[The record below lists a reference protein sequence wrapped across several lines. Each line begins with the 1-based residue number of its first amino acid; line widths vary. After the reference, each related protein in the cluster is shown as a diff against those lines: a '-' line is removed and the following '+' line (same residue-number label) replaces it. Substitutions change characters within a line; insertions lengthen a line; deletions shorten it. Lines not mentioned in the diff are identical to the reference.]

1 MVGDKKNYPMIGL
14 KVLIIALLAVFFLV
28 PFWLVITGSFT
39 EEFTF
44 IKNGYSFGIGKFSIA
59 AYQFIFENEHVMRA
73 LLNRVRG
80 NGNTFRY
87 CEYGDGI
94 YACGTRYA
102 RAFVLQ
108 SVFRIY
114 NVFQCWY
121 GSYFLGYSG
130 NRFIRFIVGTYFAW
144 RSFGI

>member
-73 LLNRVRG
+73 LLN
-80 NGNTFRY
+80 
-87 CEYGDGI
+87 
-94 YACGTRYA
+94 
-102 RAFVLQ
+102 
-108 SVFRIY
+108 SVFVCVAMVTLSVIVNTVTAYTLAERDMPGHSFF
-114 NVFQCWY
+114 NLFFVFTMFFSAWY
-121 GSYFLGYSG
+121 TCCILVLHSNTVKTAQVY
-130 NRFIRFIVGTYFAW
+130 
-144 RSFGI
+144 